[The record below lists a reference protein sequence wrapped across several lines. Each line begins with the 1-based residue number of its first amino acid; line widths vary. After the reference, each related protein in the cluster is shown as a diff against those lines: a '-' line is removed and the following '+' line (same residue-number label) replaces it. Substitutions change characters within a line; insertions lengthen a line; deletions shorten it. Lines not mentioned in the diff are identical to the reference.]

1 MILALALLCLIEN
14 LSASPLYSRQYNIS
28 CSACHSSPPQLNI
41 YGMRFR
47 QTNSLPSWESNTS
60 IDTGDENTAVPKI
73 FPFSIHSQML
83 ARLRRA
89 KHISDQNS
97 GDVSHDSGL
106 DSQTPHFIKLIS
118 SAPLTENIGF
128 YFDASLKPGQN
139 QGAITLNETWAR
151 YRFEGQFVA
160 NITLGQFPSSD
171 IIMDQDNRLTIKEY
185 LIYAQS
191 NLGLDRGARFDINV
205 SNYYLSL
212 GLTNGTDASSAA
224 TANSPGIGR
233 SDQLFDNNNRK
244 TVYGYLSR
252 NFKTF
257 KIGLFSQINQQFGPT
272 GTIADTPSNRSTFQ
286 YTSGIDIQAFPSHKV
301 NWMLQFM
308 WNKWSEFLNPGQVI
322 QWYGGFVGIDY
333 RATDYISYSLLYNYS
348 NAGDFK
354 NTGTIYEGISANVVT
369 TTVSY
374 YFRSNVRGILE
385 ISMDFLP
392 ADNDDDFVGHE
403 TKEDAIILGIDISY

>member
-1 MILALALLCLIEN
+1 MEN
-14 LSASPLYSRQYNIS
+14 ISASPLYSRQYNIS
-28 CSACHSSPPQLNI
+28 CTACHSSPPQLNI

-73 FPFSIHSQML
+73 FPFSVHAQML
-83 ARLRRA
+83 GRLRRA
-89 KHISDQNS
+89 NHIEDQNT

-139 QGAITLNETWAR
+139 QGSITLNEAWAR
-151 YRFEGQFVA
+151 YRFENRFVA
-160 NITLGQFPSSD
+160 NITLGQFPNAD
-171 IIMDQDNRLTIKEY
+171 IIVDQDTRLSIKEY
-185 LIYAQS
+185 LIYEQS
-191 NLGLDRGARFDINV
+191 NLGLDQGARFDIDVLNFG
-205 SNYYLSL
+205 LSV
-212 GLTNGTDASSAA
+212 GLSNGTDSTSAA
-224 TANSPGIGR
+224 TANGPGIGR

-252 NFKTF
+252 RFKAF
-257 KIGLFSQINQQFGPT
+257 KVGLFSQINQQLGPT
-272 GTIADTPSNRSTFQ
+272 GTIGDTASDRITFQ
-286 YTSGIDIQAFPSHKV
+286 YTAGVDIQAYPSHKV
-301 NWMLQFM
+301 SWMVQFM
-308 WNKWSEFLNPGQVI
+308 WNKWNEFLQKGKNS
-322 QWYGGFVGIDY
+322 QWYGGFIGIDY
-333 RATDYISYSLLYNYS
+333 RASDYISYSLLYNYT
-348 NAGDFK
+348 NAKDFK
-354 NTGTIYEGISANVVT
+354 NTGTIYEGLSANVVT